1 MGVRKMGNV
10 WQQQPRILFFRVRN
24 FENTWAEHSHY
35 NNLNELLYVL
45 EGKFTLEFSNGAR
58 FQAAAGDFLLVRR
71 DELHRDVF
79 DTARGLRVL
88 IIQFQWDADE
98 EFFSVVNNRTFR
110 DLDFATRTEVMRRIN
125 FLYDKF
131 DSGEFDM
138 FSMNVQLHGLLLLF
152 YLSAER
158 SGSRSAETPEPKLS
172 RSDLMRRVK
181 FHLTQNYASPISQEK
196 LAARFEISAANLS
209 RLFRHEFGVGFSR
222 YLTELRLESAVA
234 LLNSTSLPVSEV
246 AQRCGFNAGGYFIR
260 VFRRHFGVTP
270 RDYRR
275 RERRKVDENEG

>member
-1 MGVRKMGNV
+1 MGNV
-10 WQQQPRILFFRVRN
+10 WSQQPRMLFFRIRN
-24 FENTWAEHSHY
+24 FENTWSEHTHAAIH
-35 NNLNELLYVL
+35 NELLYVL
-45 EGKFTLEFSNGAR
+45 EDEFTQEFSDGRR
-58 FQAAAGDFLLVRR
+58 FQAVAGDFLMVRR
-71 DELHRDVF
+71 GELHRDVF

-88 IIQFQWDADE
+88 IFQFQWDAAE
-98 EFFSVVNNRTFR
+98 EFFALVNNRTLR
-110 DLDFATRTEVMRRIN
+110 DLDFATRTEAIRRIN

-131 DSGEFDM
+131 DSGEFDL

-158 SGSRSAETPEPKLS
+158 SQNRSTETPEPKLS
-172 RSDLMRRVK
+172 RSDLMRRIK
-181 FHLTQNYASPISQEK
+181 FHLTQNYASPVSLEQ

-234 LLNSTSLPVSEV
+234 LLNSTALPISEV
-246 AQRCGFNAGGYFIR
+246 AMRCGFSTSGYFIR
-260 VFRRHFGVTP
+260 IFRRHFGVTP
-270 RDYRR
+270 KDYRR

>member
-1 MGVRKMGNV
+1 MGNV

-24 FENTWAEHSHY
+24 LESTWSEHTHAAIAI
-35 NNLNELLYVL
+35 ELLYVL
-45 EGKFTLEFSNGAR
+45 EGKFTQEFSDGRR
-58 FQAAAGDFLLVRR
+58 FQAVAGDFLMVRQG
-71 DELHRDVF
+71 ELHRDVF

-88 IIQFQWDADE
+88 IFQFQWDAAE
-98 EFFSVVNNRTFR
+98 EFFAMVNNRTLR
-110 DLDFATRTEVMRRIN
+110 DLDFATRTEAMRRIN

-131 DSGEFDM
+131 DSGEFDL
-138 FSMNVQLHGLLLLF
+138 FSMNVQLHGLLMLL

-158 SGSRSAETPEPKLS
+158 SGPRSAETPEPKLS
-172 RSDLMRRVK
+172 RLDLMRRVK
-181 FHLTQNYASPISQEK
+181 FHLTQNYASPVSLEQ

-234 LLNSTSLPVSEV
+234 LLNSTALPISEV
-246 AQRCGFNAGGYFIR
+246 AMRCGFSTSGYIIR
-260 VFRRHFGVTP
+260 IFRRHFGVTP
-270 RDYRR
+270 KDYRR